1 MRAPR
6 SAAFGAVASL
16 LLLSTLIGG
25 PPRPE
30 TARTPNLRPA
40 AAVTWPPS
48 AGLLIAEVV
57 TGGASASDEYVEI
70 TNAGAMPADLA
81 GLELVYVTS
90 SGSTVTRKATWTEL
104 TQLVTGQHLL
114 VANAVGTYASTAD
127 ATYSGGLAA
136 TGGALVLRPVGGAPI
151 DAVGWGDAT
160 NAFVEGTAAAAPPP
174 GQSIERRPG
183 GSGGNVL
190 DTNQNAAD
198 WNVLPAP
205 IPQNRSAA
213 PVPSTPPSP
222 SPEPSGSS
230 VPSPSPAPTATPTPA
245 PSPSA
250 EPTPTA
256 TPVPSPSPEATATP
270 TPTQTAT
277 PEPTPTPTPV
287 PTPTPTPTATPTP
300 TPTATPT
307 PSPIEQPSPTA
318 TPSPTLDQSASPS
331 GPDAGTVIGDTSS
344 GLRVREKAPSGG
356 LLDSL
361 FDSLFG
367 GLLHS

>member
-30 TARTPNLRPA
+30 TARTANLRPA

-70 TNAGAMPADLA
+70 TNAGGVPADLA

-104 TQLVTGQHLL
+104 TLLVTGQHLL

-127 ATYSGGLAA
+127 ATYSGGFAA

-160 NAFVEGTAAAAPPP
+160 NAFVEGTAAP
-174 GQSIERRPG
+174 RRHR
-183 GSGGNVL
+183 
-190 DTNQNAAD
+190 ARA
-198 WNVLPAP
+198 
-205 IPQNRSAA
+205 
-213 PVPSTPPSP
+213 
-222 SPEPSGSS
+222 
-230 VPSPSPAPTATPTPA
+230 
-245 PSPSA
+245 
-250 EPTPTA
+250 
-256 TPVPSPSPEATATP
+256 
-270 TPTQTAT
+270 
-277 PEPTPTPTPV
+277 
-287 PTPTPTPTATPTP
+287 
-300 TPTATPT
+300 
-307 PSPIEQPSPTA
+307 
-318 TPSPTLDQSASPS
+318 
-331 GPDAGTVIGDTSS
+331 SS
-344 GLRVREKAPSGG
+344 GAPAGAAAT
-356 LLDSL
+356 
-361 FDSLFG
+361 
-367 GLLHS
+367 